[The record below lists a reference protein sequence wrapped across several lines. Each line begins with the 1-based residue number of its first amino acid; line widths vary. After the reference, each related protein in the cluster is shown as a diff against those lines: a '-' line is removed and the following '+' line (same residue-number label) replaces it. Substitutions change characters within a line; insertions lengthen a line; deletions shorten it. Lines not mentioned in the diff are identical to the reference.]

1 MYVIIRP
8 NFVNLLEDPNSL
20 HEQFYTS
27 PFVISIELNLDNRGY
42 FGNLLFQPTQSKTPG
57 NLLNQ
62 MGKVLNLQGT
72 THKM

>member
-1 MYVIIRP
+1 
-8 NFVNLLEDPNSL
+8 
-20 HEQFYTS
+20 
-27 PFVISIELNLDNRGY
+27 VISIELNLDNRGY